1 MVWQFIA
8 GIAIALI
15 ASFVLR
21 PKPQTQPPAGL
32 NDIKAP
38 TAEDGREI
46 PVLFGCR
53 LLEGPNVIWYG
64 DLRTVAI
71 KSKGGKK

>member
-1 MVWQFIA
+1 MWQFIA

-21 PKPQTQPPAGL
+21 PKPTVQPPAGL
-32 NDIKAP
+32 EDIKAP
-38 TAEDGREI
+38 TADDGREL
-46 PVLFGCR
+46 PVVFGCR
-53 LLEGPNVIWYG
+53 PVRGPNVVWYG
-64 DLRTVAI
+64 DLRTTPI

>member
-1 MVWQFIA
+1 MWQFIA

-53 LLEGPNVIWYG
+53 PIRGPNVVWYG
-64 DLRTVAI
+64 DLETQPI
-71 KSKGGKK
+71 KSEGGKK